1 MSQDYVTSRDL
12 KAAKSWHFDSAF
24 FAAMKILIID
34 DEPANIALLEA
45 LLAETGY
52 TQFKSITDSRLAL
65 RACKVFE
72 PDLILL
78 DLMMPQP
85 DGFAI
90 LDALRAE
97 RSEIFLPVVVLTAD
111 ATKETKGRALR
122 RGATDFLTKPFDH
135 DEVMQRVGNLMQMR
149 QLHLQVRAQN
159 ENLEQTVSQRTF
171 ELQKALKQL
180 EETQQQIIQQE
191 RLRAFATMA
200 SGVAH
205 DFNNALSV
213 ILGFSEVALRKCD
226 GKPDVETQRHY
237 LHNIVTAALDGAKM
251 VTRLREFSRPDD
263 IREPR
268 VAVNLNQLIHQAIT
282 ITQPKWKTQCLSKGV
297 KIEVK
302 TELADIPTVAA
313 DAAELREALTNLI
326 FNAVDAM
333 PEGGTITIRSAE
345 ENGNVAMKVADT
357 GTGMSEEVRLRCLE
371 PFFTTKGELGTGLG
385 LAMVYGIVE
394 RHGGTLDVRSI
405 EGRGT
410 TFIVSLP
417 KHTATEQVAQADTA
431 AMPRPLRVLV
441 ADDQP
446 LLCEILSEYLTND
459 CHSVVTAKDGREA
472 LERFSEG
479 KFDLV
484 ITDQVMPKMTGDQL
498 AGAIKTRSP
507 STPVVL
513 VTGSTQA
520 LGSRIGQ
527 VTDYVLNKPVSVI
540 DLRHALIRV
549 TTNSSKVS
557 QVR

>member
-1 MSQDYVTSRDL
+1 
-12 KAAKSWHFDSAF
+12 
-24 FAAMKILIID
+24 MKILIID

-431 AMPRPLRVLV
+431 AIPRPLRVLV

-557 QVR
+557 LVR

>member
-431 AMPRPLRVLV
+431 AIPRPLRVLV

-557 QVR
+557 LVR